1 MNFKRLTL
9 GITAAL
15 TLGATPALAAA
26 PTPELGRHHLVVK
39 SALNHFNLD
48 LGAERVT
55 LNRSGR
61 EDVVYST
68 PRSADAVVRDL
79 KGAYKSARVLPNGMK
94 VAGWA
99 YINARGTYTFT
110 LEDTRTRDS
119 YVAEVIA
126 NARGAEV
133 VVSGTVFAWRPQRA
147 PLSQIPR
154 RYAPLGGNTIVR

>member
-15 TLGATPALAAA
+15 ALGATPALAGA
-26 PTPELGRHHLVVK
+26 PTPELGRHHLAVK

-55 LNRSGR
+55 LSRSGR
-61 EDVVYST
+61 EDIVYST
-68 PRSADAVVRDL
+68 PRSAASVVSDL
-79 KGAYKSARVLPNGMK
+79 KGAYKSGRVLPNGLK

-119 YVAEVIA
+119 FVAEVLD
-126 NARGAEV
+126 NARGADV
-133 VVSGTVFAWRPQRA
+133 VVRGTVFAWRPQRA

-154 RYAPLGGNTIVR
+154 RYAPVGSPTIVR